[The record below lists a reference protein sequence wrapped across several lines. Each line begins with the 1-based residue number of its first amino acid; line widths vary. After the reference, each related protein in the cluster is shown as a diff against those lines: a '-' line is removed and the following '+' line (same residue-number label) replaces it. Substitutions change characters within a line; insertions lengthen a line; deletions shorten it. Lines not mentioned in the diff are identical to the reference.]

1 MKFFHKWQHFTFV
14 FSGSIYDLTGSYDL
28 PFFIAGVL
36 LVLSSIVSFM
46 VPLVAK
52 ISKNN
57 NSSQNPGVVRDQE
70 MMSEDQESVV

>member
-1 MKFFHKWQHFTFV
+1 MIAFYIYFC

-36 LVLSSIVSFM
+36 LVISSLVSFM
-46 VPLVAK
+46 VPLVERV
-52 ISKNN
+52 SKNKKN
-57 NSSQNPGVVRDQE
+57 PPQNPGVVRDQE